1 MPDKILIGSEFLPKF
16 ATNSKSLD
24 SLVLLHITINNI
36 NKLTIINNSCIKLLV
51 ESTCI
56 KLYLISATES
66 ARTSQK
72 DKEFIDID
80 GISDRGSLNAIL
92 EDPPKKVSYI

>member
-1 MPDKILIGSEFLPKF
+1 M
-16 ATNSKSLD
+16 
-24 SLVLLHITINNI
+24 HQ
-36 NKLTIINNSCIKLLV
+36 V

-56 KLYLISATES
+56 KLFLISATES

-80 GISDRGSLNAIL
+80 GISDRGSLNARRS
-92 EDPPKKVSYI
+92 PKKSKLQIMFWNWPVMGY